1 MKDRTDRPFKNTTA
15 RERKDRRGRG
25 RLREASLGHRQ
36 AFYTITSVLVNTSY
50 RRPLPLVRTQASA
63 YRQLSII
70 STSTRI
76 LPLQTKR
83 TSKIYSDFHESRLF
97 QQSLSCVGR

>member
-25 RLREASLGHRQ
+25 RLREASLGH
-36 AFYTITSVLVNTSY
+36 